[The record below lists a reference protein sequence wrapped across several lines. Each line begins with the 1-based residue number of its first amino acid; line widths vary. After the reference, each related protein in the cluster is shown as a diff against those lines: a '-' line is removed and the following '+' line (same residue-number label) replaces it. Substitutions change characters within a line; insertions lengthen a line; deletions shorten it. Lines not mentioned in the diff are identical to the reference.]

1 MESDEDSM
9 ARLAAGDESALG
21 PLLERWRAPLYG
33 FLARRV
39 GEADA
44 DDLFQETWLR
54 VVRHRDRFDPG
65 RRFSTWLFQIA
76 NNLCRDRGRRREV
89 RDRYRHA
96 RRAEALA
103 DPARTQAPPL
113 DRTLDVRRRVAAL
126 PDRLR
131 EVLVLR
137 YYRDLPEKEIARVV
151 GIPPGTVKSRLHAA
165 VKALRAQEEPDS
177 RAQEALGSRA
187 QEALGS
193 HARETD
199 DEPA

>member
-1 MESDEDSM
+1 MESDERLM
-9 ARLAAGDESALG
+9 ARLAGGDESALA
-21 PLLERWRAPLYG
+21 PLLERYRGSLYG

-54 VVRHRDRFDPG
+54 VVRYGDRFDSE

-89 RDRYRHA
+89 RDRHRLAAQAQA
-96 RRAEALA
+96 RE
-103 DPARTQAPPL
+103 DPARRRAPPIEGVI
-113 DRTLDVRRRVAAL
+113 DVRERVARL

-137 YYRDLPEKEIARVV
+137 YYRDLPEKEIARIA
-151 GIPPGTVKSRLHAA
+151 GIPAGTVKSRLHAA
-165 VKALRAQEEPDS
+165 VKALRAQET
-177 RAQEALGSRA
+177 EAGD
-187 QEALGS
+187 EA
-193 HARETD
+193 
-199 DEPA
+199 